1 MAGDEDGKMDRE
13 KYVEEI
19 TSLLDESDIVT
30 LDVVLKILRKSL

>member
-1 MAGDEDGKMDRE
+1 MDRE